1 MNCGEKVGVAGL
13 GTTAA
18 DDVGVAH
25 ATTTAIMTVTVMRC
39 SALLRIADP
48 TRTSREVRKVPE
60 GTIRAGNYS
69 ISSSASVSKFGGTVI
84 PSCLAVLRLTTSQN
98 LLACSIG
105 RSPGFTPRTIL
116 AA

>member
-1 MNCGEKVGVAGL
+1 MY
-13 GTTAA
+13 AA
-18 DDVGVAH
+18 PAAPLAWPGRHRMLEQAAMLLSPMSAFAH
-25 ATTTAIMTVTVMRC
+25 
-39 SALLRIADP
+39 LADS
-48 TRTSREVRKVPE
+48 TRTSRHVRKVPE
-60 GTIRAGNYS
+60 GNIRAGNYS

-84 PSCLAVLRLTTSQN
+84 PSCVAVLRLTTSQN